1 MLVNAATICCLR
13 AFPISLSRGKFNAC
27 VNGTRINNN
36 PKQHR
41 SKENSEKQKKIK
53 INQPKLAISSFN
65 QPDTRLVFS
74 HVQLD
79 TARNRQSHEICFKE
93 IPRWWSIIRN
103 TRTVHNVD
111 TIVGQKVTILPAARQ
126 QGSLKEHAYIYTRV
140 QVCAMCAQVCARW
153 SYVCVRIDA
162 RGERGARLWETI

>member
-1 MLVNAATICCLR
+1 MELGSTI
-13 AFPISLSRGKFNAC
+13 
-27 VNGTRINNN
+27 TRNNTDRKKTAKN
-36 PKQHR
+36 K
-41 SKENSEKQKKIK
+41 KKIK

-103 TRTVHNVD
+103 TRTVHVD

>member
-27 VNGTRINNN
+27 VNGTRINS
-36 PKQHR
+36 KQHR
-41 SKENSEKQKKIK
+41 SKENSEKQKKI

-103 TRTVHNVD
+103 TRTVHVD

>member
-1 MLVNAATICCLR
+1 MELGSTITRNNTDRKKTAKNKKNKNKSAKARNLLFQPAR
-13 AFPISLSRGKFNAC
+13 HASR
-27 VNGTRINNN
+27 
-36 PKQHR
+36 
-41 SKENSEKQKKIK
+41 
-53 INQPKLAISSFN
+53 
-65 QPDTRLVFS
+65 FS

-103 TRTVHNVD
+103 TRTVHVD

-153 SYVCVRIDA
+153 NYVCVRIDA